1 MWQRLTSKQNLSLVT
16 ILLFALLLRVIF
28 FHGISQSDP
37 FTYSLSAWE
46 ITQGKWN
53 PGYFYEQTSR
63 WGLLFPLAL
72 SYQLFGLN
80 EFSSSLWA
88 LLTSVGTVLV
98 GYLFAGYLK
107 GERAAFLA
115 GIMLAVFP
123 LEITYA
129 SQPMADCPLGFW
141 LLLSLYLFMR
151 AEGSAAVEPRRRLF
165 LFSGAALGL
174 AYATKFVAILIAPF
188 FLIVLLLRRRI
199 EWNWSWFAGGFGIV
213 LLIELLIFQLLTG
226 NALKRLE
233 LILHDNTGSMLVMHG
248 GAMLSTSVWQ
258 YGYWLFVDFH
268 YVGLVFIFLLLILL
282 SRTKKYWQGK
292 NQILANCWQP
302 ILWSVVLLLIL
313 TFYPMKVRPYLPLY
327 KIQNYILM
335 FSAPLVVVLA
345 VFLSE
350 YTRKIQR
357 IALVLIFASTLPFV
371 FLVWEGYRAHGD
383 NTRALRE
390 FYAAHRDRPLYVH
403 RTDQRLLQYYDGFK
417 HNDDYRNYRLPGS
430 ENEIANNEAIDFQH
444 TYVALN
450 KYLMAYHTT
459 DKYPA
464 EILNPPAN
472 WRIVYTYQRP
482 PHRLRTYATQI
493 GDWLQSHDV
502 ISTKYQQLIDAKMA
516 SWSPSD
522 PVIIYAVE

>member
-1 MWQRLTSKQNLSLVT
+1 MWQRLTSKQTLSLVT

-46 ITQGKWN
+46 ITQGKWD
-53 PGYFYEQTSR
+53 PGYFFEQTTR

-88 LLTSVGTVLV
+88 LLTSLGTVWV

-107 GERAAFLA
+107 GERAALLA
-115 GIMLAVFP
+115 GITLAVFP

-151 AEGSAAVEPRRRLF
+151 AEGSVTKPQMSRLF
-165 LFSGAALGL
+165 LFSGIALGL

-188 FLIVLLLRRRI
+188 FLIVLLVRRRI
-199 EWNWSWFAGGFGIV
+199 EWNWLWLAGGFSVV
-213 LLIELLIFQLLTG
+213 LAIELLIFQLLTG

-233 LILHDNTGSMLVMHG
+233 LILQDNTGSMLIMHG

-268 YVGLVFIFLLLILL
+268 YVGLAFIFLLLILL
-282 SRTKKYWQGK
+282 HRTKKYWQGK
-292 NQILANCWQP
+292 ERVLANCWQP

-350 YTRKIQR
+350 YTRTIQR
-357 IALVLIFASTLPFV
+357 LALLLIFVSTLPFV
-371 FLVWEGYRAHGD
+371 YLVWEGYRAHGD
-383 NTRALRE
+383 NTRALHA

-403 RTDQRLLQYYDGFK
+403 RTDQRLLQYYDEFR
-417 HNDDYRNYRLPGS
+417 HNDDYKNYRLPSWKNDIGG
-430 ENEIANNEAIDFQH
+430 NEPINFPH

-450 KYLMAYHTT
+450 KYLLAYHTT

-464 EILNPPAN
+464 EIINPPAN
-472 WRIVYTYQRP
+472 WHIVYTYQRP
-482 PHRLRTYATQI
+482 PHWLRTAAMKL
-493 GDWLQSHDV
+493 GGWLQARHF
-502 ISTKYQQLIDAKMA
+502 IPAKFQQLIDAKMA